1 VEHAKDG
8 QECVAMLEN
17 TDGNYYDLILMDVQM
32 PRMNGYEATR
42 AIRGLVDEKK
52 ARIPIVAMTAN
63 AFEEDRK
70 EAFKAGMDGHLSKP
84 IDIRE
89 LMRGM
94 AKVFR

>member
-1 VEHAKDG
+1 MNLLSGMEKFGFSMDG
-8 QECVAMLEN
+8 EL
-17 TDGNYYDLILMDVQM
+17 DIL
-32 PRMNGYEATR
+32 A
-42 AIRGLVDEKK
+42 DEKK
-52 ARIPIVAMTAN
+52 AHIPIVAMTAN